1 MSQSSSGESNL
12 VLTDLRIAF
21 GSSQRRA
28 HESAAELQRLPV
40 ALDGVSLTLTPGR
53 CLALLGESGSGKSLT
68 ALALMRLL
76 PDNARVLSGSALL
89 DGVNLLALPE
99 SEMQQVRG
107 QKLGMIFQEPMTSL
121 NPIMSVGEQIAEALR
136 AAHLPAAPDKIRS
149 LLAEV
154 GLPPERAD
162 AYPFQMSG
170 GQRQRALIAMML
182 AGNPRFLIADEPT
195 TALDVVVQAQI
206 LKLIS
211 RIQRERGMGL
221 LLITHDIAVAAEMAD
236 DLAVA
241 YAGQMVESGPAAQ
254 VLRHP
259 RHPYTQALL
268 GVQEGLEQRG
278 QRLVAIAG
286 SVPMAAPAR
295 PGPGQC
301 RFAPRCEFAQ
311 GACLEAAPAL
321 LPASDGPAPPVGS
334 PSQALLVRCF
344 FPLSN
349 NLSAAAAPAPVPV
362 SASASASAPSN
373 APQPVLEAKDLLIAY
388 PIRAGW
394 LRRTVGQTVTVQQ
407 VSLQVAAG
415 ETLALV
421 GESGCG
427 KTTVART
434 LLQLQRQTSGQVVL
448 DGQVVQGDRAADL
461 QRLRQSVQIVFQDPY
476 ASLNPRRSVGEIL
489 EEGLISLCPEV
500 GATERQERVAQ
511 LIQQVGLD
519 PKALQ
524 RYPHAFSG
532 GQRQRIAIARALA
545 VRPRVLICDEP
556 TSALDLSVQAQI
568 LNLLKDLQQ
577 QYGLSYLLI
586 SHNLPVVGYLADRVA
601 VMQKGVI
608 VETGS
613 VQEVLQSP
621 QHPYTQALLAAV
633 PRMSA

>member
-1 MSQSSSGESNL
+1 MSETNMKNAQLILS
-12 VLTDLRIAF
+12 DLRIAF
-21 GSSQRRA
+21 GKSTA
-28 HESAAELQRLPV
+28 AAESLPV
-40 ALDGVSLTLTPGR
+40 ALDGVSLTLSPGR

-136 AAHLPAAPDKIRS
+136 AAHLTAEPEKIKS
-149 LLAEV
+149 LLVEV

-241 YAGQMVESGPAAQ
+241 YAGQVVESGPAAEILQ
-254 VLRHP
+254 HP
-259 RHPYTQALL
+259 RHPYTRALL

-286 SVPMAAPAR
+286 SVPMAAPPQ
-295 PGPGQC
+295 PGPGAC
-301 RFAPRCEFAQ
+301 RFAPRCDNVQA
-311 GACLEAAPAL
+311 ACREAAPAL
-321 LPASDGPAPPVGS
+321 QPTEAISGS
-334 PSQALLVRCF
+334 VRCF
-344 FPLSN
+344 FP
-349 NLSAAAAPAPVPV
+349 VE
-362 SASASASAPSN
+362 ASALHAHTRLDSSTQSPSTSAQASEPK
-373 APQPVLEAKDLLIAY
+373 PVLEAKNLLIGY
-388 PIRAGW
+388 PIRKGL
-394 LRRTVGQTVTVQQ
+394 LRRTVGQTVTVNQ
-407 VSLQVAAG
+407 VSLQIAAG

-434 LLQLQRQTSGQVVL
+434 LLQLQRQTSGEVVL
-448 DGQVVQGDRAADL
+448 DGQVVDGSRAADL

-500 GATERQERVAQ
+500 GATERQERVKQ

-519 PKALQ
+519 PQALQ

-556 TSALDLSVQAQI
+556 TSALDISVQAQI

-577 QYGLSYLLI
+577 EYGLSYLLI

-608 VETGS
+608 IESGS
-613 VQEVLQSP
+613 VQEVMHSP
-621 QHPYTQALLAAV
+621 KHEYTQTLLAAV
-633 PRMSA
+633 PKMPA

>member
-1 MSQSSSGESNL
+1 
-12 VLTDLRIAF
+12 
-21 GSSQRRA
+21 
-28 HESAAELQRLPV
+28 
-40 ALDGVSLTLTPGR
+40 
-53 CLALLGESGSGKSLT
+53 
-68 ALALMRLL
+68 
-76 PDNARVLSGSALL
+76 
-89 DGVNLLALPE
+89 
-99 SEMQQVRG
+99 
-107 QKLGMIFQEPMTSL
+107 
-121 NPIMSVGEQIAEALR
+121 
-136 AAHLPAAPDKIRS
+136 
-149 LLAEV
+149 V

-241 YAGQMVESGPAAQ
+241 YAGQIVESGPAAE
-254 VLRHP
+254 VLHHP

-286 SVPMAAPAR
+286 SVPLAAPAQA
-295 PGPGQC
+295 GPGRC
-301 RFAPRCEFAQ
+301 RFAPRCEWAQ
-311 GACLEAAPAL
+311 AACREAGPTLQAAHGGPGAA
-321 LPASDGPAPPVGS
+321 
-334 PSQALLVRCF
+334 QVRCF
-344 FPLSN
+344 FPLGSIASTSPQQPAFD
-349 NLSAAAAPAPVPV
+349 LPVEGQTVTSAERPV
-362 SASASASAPSN
+362 
-373 APQPVLEAKDLLIAY
+373 VLEARNLLIGY
-388 PIRAGW
+388 PIRKGL
-394 LRRTVGQTVTVQQ
+394 LRRTVGQTVTVNQ
-407 VSLQVAAG
+407 VSLALAEG

-434 LLQLQRQTSGQVVL
+434 LLQLQRQTAGEVLL
-448 DGQVVQGDRAADL
+448 DGQVVQGDRPADL

-476 ASLNPRRSVGEIL
+476 ASLNPRLSVGEIL
-489 EEGLISLCPEV
+489 EEGLLSLCPEV
-500 GATERQERVAQ
+500 GAAERQERVVQ

-519 PKALQ
+519 PQALR

-556 TSALDLSVQAQI
+556 TSALDISVQAQI

-577 QYGLSYLLI
+577 QHGLSYLLI

-608 VETGS
+608 VESGS
-613 VQEVLQSP
+613 VQEVLHQP
-621 QHPYTQALLAAV
+621 QHAYTQTLLAAV
-633 PRMSA
+633 PKMPG

>member
-1 MSQSSSGESNL
+1 M
-12 VLTDLRIAF
+12 
-21 GSSQRRA
+21 
-28 HESAAELQRLPV
+28 
-40 ALDGVSLTLTPGR
+40 
-53 CLALLGESGSGKSLT
+53 
-68 ALALMRLL
+68 
-76 PDNARVLSGSALL
+76 
-89 DGVNLLALPE
+89 
-99 SEMQQVRG
+99 
-107 QKLGMIFQEPMTSL
+107 
-121 NPIMSVGEQIAEALR
+121 
-136 AAHLPAAPDKIRS
+136 
-149 LLAEV
+149 
-154 GLPPERAD
+154 
-162 AYPFQMSG
+162 
-170 GQRQRALIAMML
+170 
-182 AGNPRFLIADEPT
+182 
-195 TALDVVVQAQI
+195 
-206 LKLIS
+206 
-211 RIQRERGMGL
+211 
-221 LLITHDIAVAAEMAD
+221 
-236 DLAVA
+236 
-241 YAGQMVESGPAAQ
+241 
-254 VLRHP
+254 
-259 RHPYTQALL
+259 
-268 GVQEGLEQRG
+268 
-278 QRLVAIAG
+278 
-286 SVPMAAPAR
+286 
-295 PGPGQC
+295 
-301 RFAPRCEFAQ
+301 
-311 GACLEAAPAL
+311 
-321 LPASDGPAPPVGS
+321 
-334 PSQALLVRCF
+334 
-344 FPLSN
+344 
-349 NLSAAAAPAPVPV
+349 
-362 SASASASAPSN
+362 
-373 APQPVLEAKDLLIAY
+373 
-388 PIRAGW
+388 
-394 LRRTVGQTVTVQQ
+394 TVQQ

-500 GATERQERVAQ
+500 GAAERQERVAQ

-621 QHPYTQALLAAV
+621 KHVYTQALLAAV
-633 PRMSA
+633 PKMPG